1 MPHCPACRT
10 PVPADSTKCGSCGAP
25 YLEPDLGLLESRL
38 TPEQEA
44 AAPVPSWLSTT
55 LGVVGVGGAAWGL
68 LALGVSFRNTQLS
81 ASSVVISALFCV
93 LFMFGGYAGVLAIR
107 RSRGWLHFTTLFWL
121 IQVPV
126 LSSPVISYAF
136 ASGGFVTA
144 WLQLYPPIHV
154 GTNFFLGSTFTF
166 NLFTSGVPFA
176 IGVNVIA
183 LAVSFLLVRAHR

>member
-1 MPHCPACRT
+1 
-10 PVPADSTKCGSCGAP
+10 V
-25 YLEPDLGLLESRL
+25 
-38 TPEQEA
+38 
-44 AAPVPSWLSTT
+44 PVPSWLSTT

-68 LALGVSFRNTQLS
+68 LALGVSFRNTELS
-81 ASSVVISALFCV
+81 ASIVVISAMFCV

-136 ASGGFVTA
+136 ASGGFVTL

-166 NLFTSGVPFA
+166 NLFKSGVPFA
-176 IGVNVIA
+176 IGVNVVA
-183 LAVSFLLVRAHR
+183 LGVSVLPDYQWAI